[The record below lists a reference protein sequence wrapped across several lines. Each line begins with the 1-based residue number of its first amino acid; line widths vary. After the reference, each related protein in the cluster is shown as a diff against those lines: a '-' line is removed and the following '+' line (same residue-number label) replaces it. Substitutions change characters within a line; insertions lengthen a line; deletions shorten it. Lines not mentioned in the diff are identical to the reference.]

1 MAYQLVTSNP
11 WPNTPN
17 GQHTDKRAKSR
28 REARWAILGIGWSL
42 LCIFDQFTFH
52 FIFIVLF
59 FCVCV
64 CAVLGWGR
72 VCVRRRHHPGHRRLP
87 RAQSNL
93 GQQQYQLWQRGHC
106 LSGPLRSCNL
116 QGLDQYYVRRNG
128 HQAGGY
134 LKQEE
139 DYHWNT
145 CNKNLGSFFP
155 FIFLDNIWRR
165 MTERLHIQI

>member
-1 MAYQLVTSNP
+1 MGYFRDRLEPTMYF
-11 WPNTPN
+11 
-17 GQHTDKRAKSR
+17 
-28 REARWAILGIGWSL
+28 WSIYVSFYFY
-42 LCIFDQFTFH
+42 CF
-52 FIFIVLF
+52 VF
-59 FCVCV
+59 FVCV

-145 CNKNLGSFFP
+145 CNKNLGWFIFP
-155 FIFLDNIWRR
+155 FHFLGQYL
-165 MTERLHIQI
+165 TENDRETTYPNLEWTD